1 MAFAS
6 VDGSV
11 CSGVD
16 VNPRLSGSGR
26 FKRSRGFFSNGEHYA
41 PVMVKASDGQHNMTV
56 GMAEYGSQC
65 QVDDEE
71 GADNGKMGGYLH
83 RYGWQTEVATAV
95 AERLGLWRCGGR
107 QIGLSMQLP
116 GYKAC

>member
-65 QVDDEE
+65 QADDEE
-71 GADNGKMGGYLH
+71 GANNGKMGGYLP
-83 RYGWQTEVATAV
+83 RYGWPTEVATAV
-95 AERLGLWRCGGR
+95 AEGLGLWSAVADRLG
-107 QIGLSMQLP
+107 
-116 GYKAC
+116 